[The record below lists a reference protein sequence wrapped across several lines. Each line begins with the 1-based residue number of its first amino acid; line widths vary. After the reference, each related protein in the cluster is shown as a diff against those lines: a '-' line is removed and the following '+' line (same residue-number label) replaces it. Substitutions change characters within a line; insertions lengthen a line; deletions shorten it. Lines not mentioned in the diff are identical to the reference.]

1 MFLRRTLCLLTCA
14 VIALS
19 ALLTQPKLLA
29 QERINDKDLEHI
41 MKNLHDDSKD
51 FRQAF
56 DNSVHKSAIRNT
68 GQEKNSRYL
77 ADQFEKQVDEMF
89 KQFKSSKKADAYV
102 GPVVQTAAQL
112 DQLVY
117 QLNLDSKTTLAW
129 EKSRSEL
136 HEIATSYHAPEP
148 YLQAAPKLSTAEAT
162 ETQSCSASIGAA
174 SAQKLVDRCLKV
186 SAATHPP
193 CNVQNSCALMRD
205 EIRRSCNL
213 MGEDDAPGFC
223 KEYR

>member
-1 MFLRRTLCLLTCA
+1 
-14 VIALS
+14 
-19 ALLTQPKLLA
+19 
-29 QERINDKDLEHI
+29 

-56 DNSVHKSAIRNT
+56 DNSVHKSSIRNT
-68 GQEKNSRYL
+68 GQEKNARFL
-77 ADQFEKQVDEMF
+77 AEQFENQVDEMYKHF
-89 KQFKSSKKADAYV
+89 KGSKKADAYV

-117 QLNLDSKTTLAW
+117 SLNMDSKTTLAW

-136 HEIATSYHAPEP
+136 HQVAASYNTPEP
-148 YLQAAPKLSTAEAT
+148 YLQSTSSFAGAT
-162 ETQSCSASIGAA
+162 ADTQSCAASIGAA
-174 SAQKLVDRCLKV
+174 PAQKLVDRCLKV
-186 SAATHPP
+186 STATHPP

-213 MGEDDAPGFC
+213 LGEDDAPGFC